1 MDFAAAGRLVLKW
14 QMLSADSSDGRDRP
28 SQIQGV
34 P

>member
-14 QMLSADSSDGRDRP
+14 QMLSADSLNGRDRRN
-28 SQIQGV
+28 QIQGV